1 MRREFL
7 ILLCY
12 VGPKFPSS
20 LASCKL
26 LSTAA
31 MHTPGKTNVVCLAP
45 GIQSACPQDAP
56 DLTPNLFWFIQDPKD
71 RHLPQSPA
79 EWWHNLWCPFGFN
92 GARLGAPYPE
102 AAPRAGW
109 EQPLGWNGHSSW
121 GEGLSFN
128 DLAWWPFWWHRRTGK
143 KPLWISSGQN
153 YHSKG
158 GNAWILVIS
167 LIQVTWLLMRITL
180 KKL

>member
-31 MHTPGKTNVVCLAP
+31 THTPGKTNVVCLAP
-45 GIQSACPQDAP
+45 GIQSGCPQDAP

-92 GARLGAPYPE
+92 GTGLGAPCPE
-102 AAPRAGW
+102 AAPRAVW
-109 EQPLGWNGHSSW
+109 EQPLAEMVTAVVVGGSVSMTWPDD
-121 GEGLSFN
+121 LSGDTAGQARSPCEF
-128 DLAWWPFWWHRRTGK
+128 LAAKT
-143 KPLWISSGQN
+143 IIQ
-153 YHSKG
+153 KG
-158 GNAWILVIS
+158 AMLEY
-167 LIQVTWLLMRITL
+167 
-180 KKL
+180 